1 MRLPG
6 DKTQTCHVFGAELNC
21 DSEGRHKTPV
31 EGCASGLRGLSSEIH
46 FNEREIHVQRCHQFL
61 GLMIQCLSASFL
73 NKYLPFLL
81 MNFNEPRH
89 LGTHRT
95 KTHQRVGST
104 PLLSQRD
111 DNRIAEVRY
120 TGRDE
125 PLHIS
130 IDIRQ
135 PGFLPGVPRD
145 DSRREAFAD

>member
-31 EGCASGLRGLSSEIH
+31 EGCASGLRGLFTEIH
-46 FNEREIHVQRCHQFL
+46 LNERKFHVQRCHQFL
-61 GLMIQCLSASFL
+61 GLIIQCLSASFL
-73 NKYLPFLL
+73 TIVHFFSWIS
-81 MNFNEPRH
+81 MNHVIWVRI
-89 LGTHRT
+89 TQ
-95 KTHQRVGST
+95 KTHQRVGSA
-104 PLLSQRD
+104 PLLSQRY
-111 DNRIAEVRY
+111 DNRVAEVRY

-135 PGFLPGVPRD
+135 PGLLPGIPRD
-145 DSRREAFAD
+145 DPRREAFAD